1 MAKDFNKLT
10 PPEENTQRPLFTPPH
25 GTDKLTLGD
34 GLELHQ
40 LGLIDQ

>member
-1 MAKDFNKLT
+1 MAKGFNKLAL
-10 PPEENTQRPLFTPPH
+10 PDENKQRPLFTPPH